1 MEIIESVFDLANRF
15 MEDPEYVLINED
27 GIKET
32 VSKMLKD
39 GPMPFTEKKTYTDFE
54 KHYIILE
61 QLTGGAINYCY
72 WYGTSNIRP
81 LDCSSSK
88 MFKVVEDSA
97 KQYLIQD
104 FHSFFSKIKR
114 ELAKQRFPLLE
125 ERIKHINEI
134 QDNHYHFVTPLIKK
148 EKSFNELFT
157 MMIELFPGYA
167 SDMFLKRASLFFMML
182 YRIFGW
188 YEEELHQIHIP
199 ADYQVPKMLNYF
211 GCLDYSP
218 ELKEAITSNQLFPK
232 GSQAECEI
240 RSASIIACQKLC
252 QKTGWNAA
260 EVDGWFWL
268 KRKECN
274 FPFHLTVTT
283 DY

>member
-15 MEDPEYVLINED
+15 MEDPDYVMVNEK
-27 GIKET
+27 GIVTIAKR
-32 VSKMLKD
+32 MLKD
-39 GPMPFTEKKTYTDFE
+39 GKQPFVESKQYTDSQIQ
-54 KHYIILE
+54 KMVLM

-72 WYGTSNIRP
+72 WYGKNDIRP
-81 LDCSSSK
+81 NGCSSTN
-88 MFKVVEDSA
+88 MFRIVEKA
-97 KQYLIQD
+97 GAECLPD
-104 FHSFFSKIKR
+104 FHSFFSQIKKD
-114 ELAKQRFPLLE
+114 LAKQRFPLLE
-125 ERIKHINEI
+125 ERLKHINEVRE
-134 QDNHYHFVTPLIKK
+134 NHYPFIHAILQK
-148 EKSFNELFT
+148 EKSFYELFE

-188 YEEELHQIHIP
+188 FTEDLNHIHIP
-199 ADYQVPKMLNYF
+199 ADYQVPKMLVFYDCIN
-211 GCLDYSP
+211 YSP
-218 ELKEAITSNQLFPK
+218 VLEDAIIGNDLLPK

-240 RSASIIACQKLC
+240 RAATIIACQKLC
-252 QKTGWNAA
+252 QKTKWNAA

-268 KRKECN
+268 KRKECD